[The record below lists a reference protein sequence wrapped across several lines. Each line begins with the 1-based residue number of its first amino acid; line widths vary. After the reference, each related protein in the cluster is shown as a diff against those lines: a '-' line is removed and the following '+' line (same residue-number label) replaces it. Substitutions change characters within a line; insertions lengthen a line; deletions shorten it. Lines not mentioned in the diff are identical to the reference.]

1 MAVPCLLRASL
12 LRSADAADFD
22 HDGVRLNKGDAG
34 RFLRKASINRWYAM
48 DRNAKWCRFKPDFS
62 RHNPRSTSA
71 ARSATAQS
79 AANLRCVS
87 CWFESCCA

>member
-34 RFLRKASINRWYAM
+34 RRLRNASMSRWYAM
-48 DRNAKWCRFKPDFS
+48 DRKAK
-62 RHNPRSTSA
+62 
-71 ARSATAQS
+71 
-79 AANLRCVS
+79 
-87 CWFESCCA
+87 